1 MSIAVLRHRPIF
13 GGPFGMGRYA
23 LATLPGVSRGLHCL
37 KYLVIDP
44 GPGTVLSVAEDKV
57 AALASAREVLRV
69 TRELESVEAEASP
82 PTQQLPLWPAD
93 VLESSPAGPR
103 APVSRRRRQ
112 IFDKCGGRCHYCQA
126 QLELAGQW
134 HIEHALP
141 RALGGLDE
149 ISNLFAACVGCN
161 LAKRDR
167 TALEF
172 VAEREAMSAK
182 DRK

>member
-1 MSIAVLRHRPIF
+1 MNTAVLRHRPIF

-23 LATLPGVSRGLHCL
+23 LATIPGVSCGLHSL

-44 GPGTVLSVAEDKV
+44 GPGIVISVAEDKV
-57 AALASAREVLRV
+57 TALTSAREVLRV
-69 TRELESVEAEASP
+69 TRELESVEAEAARP
-82 PTQQLPLWPAD
+82 AQQLQLWPAD
-93 VLESSPAGPR
+93 ALESSPASPR
-103 APVSRRRRQ
+103 PPVSRRRRQ

-141 RALGGLDE
+141 RALGGMDE
-149 ISNLFAACVGCN
+149 VSNLFAACVACN

-172 VAEREAMSAK
+172 VA
-182 DRK
+182 RKEIEHG